1 MTNTLLSKDY
11 ENAYNRKK
19 SNAESRGIGFH
30 LSQKDY
36 IAIMKSREVFTCGY
50 TQRKMVMHRGFDHAD
65 YPELDRIN
73 PDKAYRRANVIFCTK
88 YVHGLKTKYVEMET
102 SRKGLSHQD
111 LCVIRSIEKTLNQ
124 SEILEQRLKP
134 YQEIFDK
141 IDQRHAEEQ
150 AKETQ
155 RVERQEASD
164 KQKKINKVKAQMDE
178 QRALADHYSNIYDL
192 FKNMGLQYGLSFKEH
207 RDKLRI
213 SRSALSKVKFTSLE
227 DKYLWIPDKVT
238 VGGKGI
244 VEKGDFIVCFKDE
257 SELLDKLSQTG
268 NLKTIALNALK
279 HI

>member
-1 MTNTLLSKDY
+1 MSNIITEAELTRIYHSKKNSAKQRLINWEFSLEEFIALFKMRSVLTCFYTDRKFNLRDHNSKDY
-11 ENAYNRKK
+11 PTLER
-19 SNAESRGIGFH
+19 
-30 LSQKDY
+30 
-36 IAIMKSREVFTCGY
+36 
-50 TQRKMVMHRGFDHAD
+50 
-65 YPELDRIN
+65 LDSSGCYSKTN
-73 PDKAYRRANVIFCTK
+73 TVFCTK
-88 YVHGLKTKYVEMET
+88 HVNTLKANYIEADKST
-102 SRKGLSHQD
+102 KGLGEDIH
-111 LCVIRSIEKTLNQ
+111 VIQRITKVLDNPDM
-124 SEILEQRLKP
+124 IKQRLKP
-134 YQEIFDK
+134 YQEIFDM

-155 RVERQEASD
+155 RMERQEASD
-164 KQKKINKVKAQMDE
+164 KQKMINKVKAQMEE
-178 QRALADHYSNIYDL
+178 QRALATHYSNIYDL

-213 SRSALSKVKFTSLE
+213 SRSALSKVTFTSLE

-268 NLKTIALNALK
+268 NLKTITLNALK

>member
-1 MTNTLLSKDY
+1 MSNIITEAELTRMYHSKKNSCKQRLIEFSISLEEWLAIYRMRPTL
-11 ENAYNRKK
+11 RC
-19 SNAESRGIGFH
+19 
-30 LSQKDY
+30 
-36 IAIMKSREVFTCGY
+36 TY
-50 TQRKMVMHRGFDHAD
+50 TDRPFNLRSTTHDD
-65 YPELDRIN
+65 YPSLERCCSTKGYERGNICFITSKVNHL
-73 PDKAYRRANVIFCTK
+73 KSQVIENGMST
-88 YVHGLKTKYVEMET
+88 
-102 SRKGLSHQD
+102 KGLGEDAHIVARMKK
-111 LCVIRSIEKTLNQ
+111 VIDNPSV
-124 SEILEQRLKP
+124 LEQRLKP

-141 IDQRHAEEQ
+141 IDQRHAEAQ

-227 DKYLWIPDKVT
+227 EKYLWIPDKVT

-268 NLKTIALNALK
+268 NMKIIL
-279 HI
+279 

>member
-1 MTNTLLSKDY
+1 MSNIITESELIRMYHS
-11 ENAYNRKK
+11 KK
-19 SNAESRGIGFH
+19 SNCKHRLVDFSLTLEEWISLYKLRPVLRCA
-30 LSQKDY
+30 
-36 IAIMKSREVFTCGY
+36 Y
-50 TQRKMVMHRGFDHAD
+50 T
-65 YPELDRIN
+65 
-73 PDKAYRRANVIFCTK
+73 DKAFNLRDSKSDYFPSLERCDPTRGYERGNICFIAAKVNT
-88 YVHGLKTKYVEMET
+88 LKNKVMDLGMST
-102 SRKGLSHQD
+102 KGLGEDAHIVARMKK
-111 LCVIRSIEKTLNQ
+111 VIDNPEKLA
-124 SEILEQRLKP
+124 ERLKP

-155 RVERQEASD
+155 RIERQEASD

-213 SRSALSKVKFTSLE
+213 SRSALSKVTFISLE
-227 DKYLWIPDKVT
+227 EKYLWIPDKVT
-238 VGGKGI
+238 VGSKGI
-244 VEKGDFIVCFKDE
+244 VEKGDFIVCFQDE

>member
-1 MTNTLLSKDY
+1 MSNIITEAELTRMFHNKKNNSEQRLLEFSISIEEWLAIYRMRPTLRC
-11 ENAYNRKK
+11 AYTDRQFNLR
-19 SNAESRGIGFH
+19 STIH
-30 LSQKDY
+30 D
-36 IAIMKSREVFTCGY
+36 
-50 TQRKMVMHRGFDHAD
+50 D
-65 YPELDRIN
+65 YPSLERISETQGYVRGNICFVTSKVNRLKSQVIENGMSTKGLGEDAHIVQRIKKVIDN
-73 PDKAYRRANVIFCTK
+73 PDMLA
-88 YVHGLKTKYVEMET
+88 E
-102 SRKGLSHQD
+102 
-111 LCVIRSIEKTLNQ
+111 
-124 SEILEQRLKP
+124 RLKP

-164 KQKKINKVKAQMDE
+164 KQKKINKVKVQMDE
-178 QRALADHYSNIYDL
+178 QRALATHYSNIYDL

-213 SRSALSKVKFTSLE
+213 SRSALSKVTFTSLE

-244 VEKGDFIVCFKDE
+244 VEKCDFIVCFKDE

>member
-1 MTNTLLSKDY
+1 MSNIITEAELTRMFHSKKNTCKQRLVNFSLTLEEWISLYKLRPVLRCAYTDRPFNLRDSKSD
-11 ENAYNRKK
+11 
-19 SNAESRGIGFH
+19 
-30 LSQKDY
+30 
-36 IAIMKSREVFTCGY
+36 
-50 TQRKMVMHRGFDHAD
+50 D
-65 YPELDRIN
+65 YPSLERCDPTRGYERGNICFITVKVNALKNKVMDL
-73 PDKAYRRANVIFCTK
+73 
-88 YVHGLKTKYVEMET
+88 GLST
-102 SRKGLSHQD
+102 KGLGEDAHIIGRMKK
-111 LCVIRSIEKTLNQ
+111 VIDNPAA
-124 SEILEQRLKP
+124 LEQRLKP

-141 IDQRHAEEQ
+141 IDQRHAEEV

-178 QRALADHYSNIYDL
+178 QRALATHYSNIYDL

-227 DKYLWIPDKVT
+227 EKYLWIPDKVT

>member
-1 MTNTLLSKDY
+1 MSNIITEAELTRMFHN
-11 ENAYNRKK
+11 KK
-19 SNAESRGIGFH
+19 NNS
-30 LSQKDY
+30 
-36 IAIMKSREVFTCGY
+36 
-50 TQRKMVMHRGFDHAD
+50 
-65 YPELDRIN
+65 
-73 PDKAYRRANVIFCTK
+73 
-88 YVHGLKTKYVEMET
+88 
-102 SRKGLSHQD
+102 
-111 LCVIRSIEKTLNQ
+111 
-124 SEILEQRLKP
+124 EQRLIPFTLTLEEWLAIYRMRPTLCCAYTDRQFNLRTTNNDDYPTLERVDSTKGYERGNICFITSKVNRIKADYIETGKSTKGIGEDAYIVQRIRKVIDNPYMLEARLLP

-141 IDQRHAEEQ
+141 IDQRHEEEV
-150 AKETQ
+150 AKVTQ
-155 RVERQEASD
+155 RVERQEASE
-164 KQKKINKVKAQMDE
+164 KQKKITKVKAQMDE

-227 DKYLWIPDKVT
+227 EKYLWIPDKVT

>member
-1 MTNTLLSKDY
+1 MSNIITEEELTRLYYNKQNNSKQRQIPFLLTLEEWIAIYRMRPTLRCAYTDRQFNLRSTSSDDYPSLERIDSTTKGYERGNICFITSKVNRLKADY
-11 ENAYNRKK
+11 IEAGK
-19 SNAESRGIGFH
+19 STKGIGE
-30 LSQKDY
+30 DAY
-36 IAIMKSREVFTCGY
+36 II
-50 TQRKMVMHRGFDHAD
+50 QRIKKVT
-65 YPELDRIN
+65 EN
-73 PDKAYRRANVIFCTK
+73 PDMLA
-88 YVHGLKTKYVEMET
+88 E
-102 SRKGLSHQD
+102 
-111 LCVIRSIEKTLNQ
+111 
-124 SEILEQRLKP
+124 RLKP

-178 QRALADHYSNIYDL
+178 QRALATHYSNIYDL

-227 DKYLWIPDKVT
+227 EKYLWIPDKVT
-238 VGGKGI
+238 VGAKGI

-268 NLKTIALNALK
+268 NLKTIALNVLK

>member
-1 MTNTLLSKDY
+1 MSNIITEAELTRMFHNKANNCKQRLIRWDFSLEEFIALFKMRSVLTCFYTDRKFNLRDYNSKDY
-11 ENAYNRKK
+11 PSLERIN
-19 SNAESRGIGFH
+19 SNLPYSKLNTVFCTVHVNKLKA
-30 LSQKDY
+30 DY
-36 IAIMKSREVFTCGY
+36 IETDKST
-50 TQRKMVMHRGFDHAD
+50 
-65 YPELDRIN
+65 
-73 PDKAYRRANVIFCTK
+73 
-88 YVHGLKTKYVEMET
+88 
-102 SRKGLSHQD
+102 KGLGEDIH
-111 LCVIRSIEKTLNQ
+111 VIQRIKKVLDNPYM
-124 SEILEQRLKP
+124 IEQRLKP

-155 RVERQEASD
+155 RVDRQEASD

-178 QRALADHYSNIYDL
+178 QRALATHYSNIYDL

-213 SRSALSKVKFTSLE
+213 SRSALSKVTFTSLE
-227 DKYLWIPDKVT
+227 EKYLWIPDKVT

-244 VEKGDFIVCFKDE
+244 VEKGDFIVCFEDE

>member
-1 MTNTLLSKDY
+1 MK
-11 ENAYNRKK
+11 
-19 SNAESRGIGFH
+19 GIGEDAH
-30 LSQKDY
+30 
-36 IAIMKSREVFTCGY
+36 II
-50 TQRKMVMHRGFDHAD
+50 QR
-65 YPELDRIN
+65 I
-73 PDKAYRRANVIFCTK
+73 
-88 YVHGLKTKYVEMET
+88 LKVLEN
-102 SRKGLSHQD
+102 QD
-111 LCVIRSIEKTLNQ
+111 MID
-124 SEILEQRLKP
+124 QRMKP
-134 YQEIFDK
+134 YQDIYNK
-141 IDQRHAEEQ
+141 IDQRHTEEQ

-227 DKYLWIPDKVT
+227 EKYLWIPDKVT

>member
-1 MTNTLLSKDY
+1 MFCTSHVNKLKADY
-11 ENAYNRKK
+11 IEACK
-19 SNAESRGIGFH
+19 SMKGIGEDAH
-30 LSQKDY
+30 
-36 IAIMKSREVFTCGY
+36 II
-50 TQRKMVMHRGFDHAD
+50 QR
-65 YPELDRIN
+65 I
-73 PDKAYRRANVIFCTK
+73 
-88 YVHGLKTKYVEMET
+88 LKVLEN
-102 SRKGLSHQD
+102 QD
-111 LCVIRSIEKTLNQ
+111 MID
-124 SEILEQRLKP
+124 QRMKP
-134 YQEIFDK
+134 YQDIYNK
-141 IDQRHAEEQ
+141 IDQRHTEEQ

-227 DKYLWIPDKVT
+227 EKYLWIPDKVT